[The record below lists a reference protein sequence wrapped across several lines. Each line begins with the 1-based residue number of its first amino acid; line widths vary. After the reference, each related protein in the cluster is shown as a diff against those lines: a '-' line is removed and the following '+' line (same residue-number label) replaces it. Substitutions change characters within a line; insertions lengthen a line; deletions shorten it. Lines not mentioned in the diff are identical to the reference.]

1 MDTHQNKMDPNLCSE
16 PSELIIILG
25 LGGEITRED
34 IKEKLSSE
42 EFGVNID
49 KDSGDI
55 AFITYQKGETEAWVR
70 MLPPSPDLKIIFSK
84 LFCFDRSWRQNFLFS
99 KI

>member
-1 MDTHQNKMDPNLCSE
+1 
-16 PSELIIILG
+16 LIIVLG

-55 AFITYQKGETEAWVR
+55 AFITYQKGETEAWVT
-70 MLPPSPDLKIIFSK
+70 MPPPDKKYF
-84 LFCFDRSWRQNFLFS
+84 FNYFV
-99 KI
+99 